1 MNAARIAASNSAE
14 NGCASTMARICA
26 PTLAKSRTSSVLS
39 AFSKALILSSKP
51 PSFKNSRKA
60 WAVVANP
67 VGTRT
72 PVGSCEIISPKLAF
86 LPPTDSTSAFLRF
99 SNGTTSAVGLKSV
112 DMGKLQKL
120 KPMRTALLQR
130 ARSCKLTQKSAFVVG
145 FVA

>member
-1 MNAARIAASNSAE
+1 
-14 NGCASTMARICA
+14 
-26 PTLAKSRTSSVLS
+26 
-39 AFSKALILSSKP
+39 
-51 PSFKNSRKA
+51 
-60 WAVVANP
+60 VVANP

-112 DMGKLQKL
+112 DMGKLQSL
-120 KPMRTALLQR
+120 KTERAALLQR
-130 ARSCKLTQKSAFVVG
+130 AKSCKQAPHIHEWTAFVVG